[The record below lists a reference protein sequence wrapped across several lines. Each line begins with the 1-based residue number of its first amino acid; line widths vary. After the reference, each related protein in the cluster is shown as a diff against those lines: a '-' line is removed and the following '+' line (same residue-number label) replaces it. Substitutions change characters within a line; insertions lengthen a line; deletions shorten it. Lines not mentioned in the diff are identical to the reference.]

1 MSLARLAVTPY
12 VLIRQTQGWHGMGY
26 WKDVIERLGGGNPAS
41 YEDDHVCAQCFDDQG
56 LKDFVEGEVQA
67 RTCKFCGTESDE
79 PIAAPI
85 VEVLLYINECLGRE
99 YDGAENKLPRAEG
112 GYIGETWTTQELL
125 ESQLEL
131 PNDEDATLMEVLCD
145 GLGDR
150 AWCRKHP
157 FSLTDDERLS
167 FSWDE
172 FCDLVKH
179 RRRFFFLSEEREDDE
194 LYSPLA
200 LLKELAAWCERYGLV
215 KPFPAGCLLHR
226 ARFQEPGEFL
236 STAANLGPPRQEG
249 ATISNRMSP
258 PGVVM
263 FYVSENPETALRETA
278 KSAGKF
284 AIGKFRT
291 LREAKILDLAEMPPI
306 PSIFESIPDTLEY
319 DPRPPAIFLNYFA
332 TELSKPIARDKS
344 VHVEYIPTQIITE
357 YFRTEFVHEGGRLDG
372 IRYQSARHADNC
384 SLVLFATHDDLMGV
398 NRSEAA
404 SFGPAHDPWI
414 ELTERD
420 QRDVAAED
428 LAQWNDEAPQ
438 EIEWI

>member
-1 MSLARLAVTPY
+1 
-12 VLIRQTQGWHGMGY
+12 MGY
-26 WKDVIERLGGGNPAS
+26 WKDVIERLGGGNPAA
-41 YEDDHVCAQCFDDQG
+41 YEDDHVCAQCLDDPGLQG
-56 LKDFVEGEVQA
+56 FIEGEVQA
-67 RTCKFCGTESDE
+67 KTCTFCDIESDE

-85 VEVLLYINECLGRE
+85 VEVLLYIAECLDRE
-99 YDGAENKLPRAEG
+99 YDVAENKLPYESAEG

-131 PNDEDATLMEVLCD
+131 PNDEDGTLMEVLCD

-157 FSLTDDERLS
+157 FSLTEDERLN

-179 RRRFFFLSEEREDDE
+179 RRHFFFLSEEREDDE

-200 LLKELAAWCERYGLV
+200 LLKELTAWCERHDLV
-215 KPFPAGCLLHR
+215 KPFPAGSLVYR
-226 ARFQEPGEFL
+226 ARFQEPGEVL
-236 STAANLGPPRQEG
+236 STATDLGPPPQKN

-258 PGVVM
+258 PGIVM
-263 FYVSENPETALRETA
+263 FYVSDNPETALRETA
-278 KSAGKF
+278 KSAGTF

-291 LREAKILDLAEMPPI
+291 QREAKILDLAEVPPI

-332 TELSKPIARDKS
+332 TELSKPIARDER

-357 YFRTEFVHEGGRLDG
+357 YFRTEFMHEGGTLDG
-372 IRYQSARHADNC
+372 IRYRSARHTNHC
-384 SLVLFATHDDLMGV
+384 SLVLFATQDDLMGV
-398 NRSEAA
+398 IRNEAA
-404 SFGPAHDPWI
+404 AFGPAHDPWI
-414 ELTERD
+414 ELTGRD
-420 QRDVAAED
+420 QWDVTADD
-428 LAQWNDEAPQ
+428 LVQWDGEAPQ